1 MTQDDIEAK
10 DRELRHLDEKSTDLN
25 DELARLSKQGDTST
39 KLSLKQTEKETK
51 ETTLNTM

>member
-39 KLSLKQTEKETK
+39 KLSLKRTEKETK